1 VDYFHLIKLKRLNQK
16 IRVAHPNFYKL
27 VEHLYYESRLL
38 PLHVTLVCQGTLQRR
53 QRTAYSKL
61 QDKVFSYWDGY
72 NNKKMGA
79 FLLLKKCA
87 EIYGHE

>member
-1 VDYFHLIKLKRLNQK
+1 MKKIIQLRLRGIPRIDSSGIAN
-16 IRVAHPNFYKL
+16 
-27 VEHLYYESRLL
+27 YESRLL

>member
-1 VDYFHLIKLKRLNQK
+1 MKAVRTNNDAEGWHNRLNQK

-61 QDKVFSYWDGY
+61 QDKVFS
-72 NNKKMGA
+72 KKYIIAIFIFIAIFG
-79 FLLLKKCA
+79 
-87 EIYGHE
+87 